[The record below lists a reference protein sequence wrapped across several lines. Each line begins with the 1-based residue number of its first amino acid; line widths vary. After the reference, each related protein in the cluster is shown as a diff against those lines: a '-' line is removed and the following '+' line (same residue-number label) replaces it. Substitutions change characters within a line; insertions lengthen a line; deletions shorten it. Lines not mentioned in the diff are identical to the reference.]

1 MIYNSEKHIENI
13 NISTYVCS
21 SKSWV
26 DGESRDDS
34 IVVEQLQ
41 VADKNHEYHFT
52 YTLLLWLLFDY
63 YLYSCRAAEH
73 LKCLPLM
80 LFCEREMFDTC
91 M

>member
-1 MIYNSEKHIENI
+1 MFIIHFPAHFQHKGCKIRLTYVYCGKRREELLSIMIYNSEKHIENK
-13 NISTYVCS
+13 NISTYVSC

-52 YTLLLWLLFDY
+52 YTLLL
-63 YLYSCRAAEH
+63 
-73 LKCLPLM
+73 
-80 LFCEREMFDTC
+80 
-91 M
+91 